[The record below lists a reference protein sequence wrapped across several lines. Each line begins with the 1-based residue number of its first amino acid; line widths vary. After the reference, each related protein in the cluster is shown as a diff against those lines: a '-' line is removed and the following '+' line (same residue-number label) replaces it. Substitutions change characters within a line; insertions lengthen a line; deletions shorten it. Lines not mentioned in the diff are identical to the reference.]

1 MNDKAQPSEWNDKKE
16 CPYCTKT
23 MNWGLLYHL
32 SAFVRNQVGPL
43 SLTFSTIQY
52 ISMELKGIYSQ
63 YNPPPHPQQTP
74 LNIDLTNKQNG
85 NISCT
90 LTVSTIFKTIKPPFI
105 HCQIHHIRDTCPPP
119 HPSPNIRNSTRMY
132 SADICVMER
141 KNKMYHQ
148 KWITGHNIR

>member
-1 MNDKAQPSEWNDKKE
+1 MLVNDKAQPSEWNDKKE

-23 MNWGLLYHL
+23 MNWDLYHL

-74 LNIDLTNKQNG
+74 LNIDLTDKQNG

-90 LTVSTIFKTIKPPFI
+90 LTVSTIFKTIKPCTVYSLSNSPYSGYPI
-105 HCQIHHIRDTCPPP
+105 
-119 HPSPNIRNSTRMY
+119 PSPNIRNSTRIY

>member
-23 MNWGLLYHL
+23 MNWDLLYHL

-119 HPSPNIRNSTRMY
+119 HPSPNIRNSTRIY
-132 SADICVMER
+132 STDIHCMC
-141 KNKMYHQ
+141 Y
-148 KWITGHNIR
+148 GA